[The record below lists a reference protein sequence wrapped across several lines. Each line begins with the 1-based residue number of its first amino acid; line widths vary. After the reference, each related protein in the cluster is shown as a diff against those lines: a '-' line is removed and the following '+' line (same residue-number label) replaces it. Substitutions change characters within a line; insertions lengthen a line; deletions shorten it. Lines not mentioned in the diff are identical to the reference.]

1 MRTLASVHNEARLVG
16 RVERSLA
23 LAPVWQV
30 GHTAQHERLER
41 VDLAGAIAAVERG
54 KLGELEFDVLAW
66 LGEQWW
72 AQGSSADGLVRF
84 TWYGLGR
91 DLFGAEPDGTHRKR
105 AREAIGNLMGAVVT
119 LSGIDVHTGKLT
131 PSLFSDVHILRSVV
145 RGRRGRAGG
154 DSIADG
160 GQREDT
166 AEVRLEDWIVAQL
179 LGDVSVVLNWQI
191 QRELTGVAKRL
202 WSYLAARDGDFSATP
217 APGEP
222 ALMPGERRLTV
233 RLDDDAA
240 FEALGITTRQA
251 RNARLRLARAGAR
264 VVEADPRFRR
274 ITVDRV
280 DQRPRPARYELRA
293 VRCLDGVSVPTPVV
307 EAHARPQQQLRLQQ

>member
-1 MRTLASVHNEARLVG
+1 MTSENRLVG

-30 GHTAQHERLER
+30 GHSTQRQRLER

-72 AQGSSADGLVRF
+72 EQGASPDGVVRF

-91 DLFGAEPDGTHRKR
+91 DLWGAKPSGTHRR
-105 AREAIGNLMGAVVT
+105 LAREAIGNLMGAVVT
-119 LSGIDVHTGKLT
+119 LSGIDIHTGELT

-145 RGRRGRAGG
+145 RGRRRGESGNAVV
-154 DSIADG
+154 DG
-160 GQREDT
+160 GQREET

-179 LGDVSVVLNWQI
+179 LGDVSFVLNWQI

-202 WSYLAARDGDFSATP
+202 WSYLAAREQDFDATSWPGSGGWTYVWMSVRSSRWGSRRSMRATHGCVSGAPESASSTP
-217 APGEP
+217 TLGSYESRLSASTSARTATSCAPCDVWT
-222 ALMPGERRLTV
+222 L
-233 RLDDDAA
+233 
-240 FEALGITTRQA
+240 
-251 RNARLRLARAGAR
+251 
-264 VVEADPRFRR
+264 
-274 ITVDRV
+274 
-280 DQRPRPARYELRA
+280 
-293 VRCLDGVSVPTPVV
+293 
-307 EAHARPQQQLRLQQ
+307 